1 MRKSSDP
8 PLEKGCCDKTLLG
21 SASVPEY
28 FWAWWQKVPDSQA
41 VNKSRLF
48 QGRDSG
54 VISFNFILHTTY
66 RTPRVFLNEEKAMP
80 YSTLD
85 LEHQTVKPLFQAQ
98 PEAQNAFSHRIAFF
112 IISSMGTYSSA
123 LQRSKQ
129 QPL

>member
-8 PLEKGCCDKTLLG
+8 PLEKGCCDKTLLE
-21 SASVPEY
+21 SASRFRNVFGLVAESAG
-28 FWAWWQKVPDSQA
+28 FASGQQVTFISGA
-41 VNKSRLF
+41 RF
-48 QGRDSG
+48 RDNLLQFCTQPIVHRGYS
-54 VISFNFILHTTY
+54 LMKK
-66 RTPRVFLNEEKAMP
+66 RRCR

-85 LEHQTVKPLFQAQ
+85 LEHQTAKPLFQAQ
-98 PEAQNAFSHRIAFF
+98 PEAQNAFPHRIACF